1 MWAEQLQAEIDSI
14 ANFVHQV
21 ESEYRAAER
30 AAQGR
35 AAPVFEEPIKGD
47 LGSVR
52 VNSLGFLVDVTLTTQ
67 NLRGYRG
74 GVLAERIL
82 RAVACAAERADRA
95 RETELDSR

>member
-14 ANFVHQV
+14 ANFVYQA
-21 ESEYRAAER
+21 ESEYRAAEF

-35 AAPVFEEPIKGD
+35 ADPIFEEPIDGD

-67 NLRGYRG
+67 NLRGHGG

-82 RAVACAAERADRA
+82 RAVSRAADRA
-95 RETELDSR
+95 DLARENGAG